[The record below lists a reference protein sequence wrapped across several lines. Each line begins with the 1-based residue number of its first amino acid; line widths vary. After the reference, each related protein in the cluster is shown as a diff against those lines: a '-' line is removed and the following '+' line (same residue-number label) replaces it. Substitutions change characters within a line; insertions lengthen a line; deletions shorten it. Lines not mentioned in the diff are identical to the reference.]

1 MQNAKGTGPILH
13 TTYMSPK
20 CILEWKCTFVAA
32 RLPHQFGWGFF
43 LCTDIR
49 FSRQN
54 YVLEHNCVK
63 KEVCNCVLSKL
74 YITFATGFCSMGE
87 NGSDGKTGLCPGNA
101 IHCSG
106 LFLIRNICSNNQ

>member
-43 LCTDIR
+43 YAQT
-49 FSRQN
+49 S
-54 YVLEHNCVK
+54 
-63 KEVCNCVLSKL
+63 
-74 YITFATGFCSMGE
+74 GFP
-87 NGSDGKTGLCPGNA
+87 GKA
-101 IHCSG
+101 M
-106 LFLIRNICSNNQ
+106 F